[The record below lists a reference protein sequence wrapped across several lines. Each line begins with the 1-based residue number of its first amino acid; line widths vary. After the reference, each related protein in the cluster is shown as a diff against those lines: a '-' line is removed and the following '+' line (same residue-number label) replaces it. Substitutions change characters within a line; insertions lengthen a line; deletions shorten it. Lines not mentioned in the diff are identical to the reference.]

1 MSREGSVWSLGVNR
15 LAEGLPTAMIR
26 VRVSQQDVHY
36 GGGVVAGAKM
46 MEYFGDVATELCIC
60 YDGDEGLMAAYDLVE
75 FKQPVHAG
83 DYLEVRGRITEV
95 GRRSRKVEMEAYKV
109 IEGDWL
115 GGSSAARVLPEPVLV
130 ARAHGT
136 VVAPK
141 KSST

>member
-1 MSREGSVWSLGVNR
+1 MSRSPVFGTGN
-15 LAEGLPTAMIR
+15 GLPTSLIR
-26 VRVSQQDVHY
+26 LRVSQQDVHY

-46 MEYFGDVATELCIC
+46 MGFFGDVATELSIL
-60 YDGDEGLMAAYDLVE
+60 YDGDEGLMAAYDLIE

-83 DYLEVRGRITEV
+83 DFLEIRGRITEV

-109 IEGDWL
+109 IEGDWEH
-115 GGSSAARVLPEPVLV
+115 GSSKASLLAEPILV

-141 KSST
+141 SK

>member
-1 MSREGSVWSLGVNR
+1 MSDNTSN
-15 LAEGLPTAMIR
+15 LPTSLIR
-26 VRVSQQDVHY
+26 LRISQQDVHY

-46 MEYFGDVATELCIC
+46 MEFFGDVATELSII

-83 DYLEVRGRITEV
+83 DFLEIRGRITEV

-109 IEGDWL
+109 IEGDWEH
-115 GGSSAARVLPEPVLV
+115 GSSVAKVLPEPVLV
-130 ARAHGT
+130 ARARGT

-141 KSST
+141 KS